1 MEDLQREMVLI
12 REALNK
18 LQCEE
23 TFIVQGRTRRHHVIA
38 IPERTNHPSQW
49 STRCGWKYG
58 HGKLYRTNIV
68 QSDATRC
75 ARCFQLEQEAHNEP
89 SPASLSLPVTI
100 LIPPA
105 DLAVAVGVLVFLAS
119 LGPILLGRGP
129 GILHRPRETQPS
141 ARNFETVS
149 EHVPGV

>member
-1 MEDLQREMVLI
+1 MSTGGWTTRSDQTASSANVEDLQREMVLI

-58 HGKLYRTNIV
+58 HGKFYRTNIIE
-68 QSDATRC
+68 SDATRC
-75 ARCFQLEQEAHNEP
+75 ARCFQLEQEGHNEP
-89 SPASLSLPVTI
+89 SPASLS
-100 LIPPA
+100 
-105 DLAVAVGVLVFLAS
+105 DSGDHS
-119 LGPILLGRGP
+119 DSSSSSSSSR
-129 GILHRPRETQPS
+129 
-141 ARNFETVS
+141 VS
-149 EHVPGV
+149 S